1 MSANNVVQLNA
12 RGPLYVE
19 GDVEVL
25 DADGNL
31 VRKETGVWLC
41 RCGNSKDKPF
51 CDSSHIAAGFPD
63 DGVFIPKGGEAPEG
77 GGPLRIVPVP
87 NGPLML
93 KGPVTIYGADGA
105 AGFGGDTCRLC
116 RCGSSLDKPFCD
128 SSHRK
133 IGFTT

>member
-1 MSANNVVQLNA
+1 MSKSNVVQLNA
-12 RGPLYVE
+12 RGPLYLE

-31 VRKETGVWLC
+31 VRKESGVWLC

-63 DGVFIPKGGEAPEG
+63 DGVFLPKGGDTPEG
-77 GGPLRIVPVP
+77 GAPLRVVPVP
-87 NGPLML
+87 NGPLMVQ
-93 KGPVTIYGADGA
+93 GPVTIYGSDGA
-105 AGFGGDTCRLC
+105 VGFGGDKCRLC

-128 SSHRK
+128 GSHRK
-133 IGFTT
+133 IGFTA